1 MWWSICLDDVTVGQ
15 PSLPRT
21 AEHNNNCNFQL
32 WEAIGYKKKSTWKH
46 LSESWI
52 FKCPFSCHSDR
63 LQNDEI
69 TEIMSTR
76 NYQKLQIT
84 ALTDG
89 GGATNLIRLTE
100 WISRMWSPK
109 KGNTIHL
116 SFQLQGGQWGFKM
129 YRPQGIYTDQE
140 CSPHPAK
147 SKPFPAM
154 MMMITSYMDDYDPHH
169 DDDRIAHEWCWS
181 S

>member
-89 GGATNLIRLTE
+89 GGEQLIWSGWPNEFRECDLPKRVTLS
-100 WISRMWSPK
+100 ISLF
-109 KGNTIHL
+109 N
-116 SFQLQGGQWGFKM
+116 
-129 YRPQGIYTDQE
+129 YRAASEVSRCTDHKE